1 MTLRQYLS
9 LMLAGTVLSWGAV
22 ILIITMIDPTS
33 SNFVVLA
40 IFYISIFL
48 ALTGMFSVLGFISRV
63 FILKKRLLLSRQV
76 AVSFRQAVITA
87 LLIVTLLFLQSKAML
102 TWWNALLIV
111 AIMTVVESFFISVAS
126 DTGNNNQ

>member
-1 MTLRQYLS
+1 
-9 LMLAGTVLSWGAV
+9 MLAGTVLSWGAV